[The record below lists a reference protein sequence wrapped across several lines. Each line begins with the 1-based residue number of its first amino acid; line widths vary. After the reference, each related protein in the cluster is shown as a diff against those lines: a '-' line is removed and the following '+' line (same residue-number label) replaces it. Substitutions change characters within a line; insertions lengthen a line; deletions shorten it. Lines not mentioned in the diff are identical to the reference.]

1 MIKIGLGIKFLG
13 LWNLSSKKIIKKII
27 KKDYQKKLSKKLS
40 KKIIKK
46 NYRS

>member
-13 LWNLSSKKIIKKII
+13 LWNLSSKKIIKKLSKKII
-27 KKDYQKKLSKKLS
+27 KKNYQKKLS